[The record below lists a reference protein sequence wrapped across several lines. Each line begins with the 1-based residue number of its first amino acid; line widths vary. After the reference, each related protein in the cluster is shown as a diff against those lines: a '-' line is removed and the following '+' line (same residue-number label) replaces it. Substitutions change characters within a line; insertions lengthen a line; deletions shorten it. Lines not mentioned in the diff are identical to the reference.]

1 MATTTNGS
9 QDEGKREEAPA
20 KIPVLADNVQFCT
33 WNTHLCEDHPQTM
46 PSLKKEI
53 DRLCEYMYGTDTLPY
68 STPFDVASCSAPG
81 T

>member
-20 KIPVLADNVQFCT
+20 KIPLADNVQFCT